1 MYYFPNIVFIFLI
14 DKFQTRITFGSDKSK
29 IYDFLAK
36 KEEGK
41 LRREPIPDDLVVDKS
56 NSEIIHTLVKKT
68 RDVYNGPQYLLDH
81 KDEPGLKLTDDSWI
95 STDGKVTFFTKA
107 LNLFTTIFIYL

>member
-1 MYYFPNIVFIFLI
+1 MYYFPNKFNFLI
-14 DKFQTRITFGSDKSK
+14 HNFQTRITFGSDKSK

-56 NSEIIHTLVKKT
+56 NSEIIHTLVNKT
-68 RDVYNGPQYLLDH
+68 RDVYKGPQYLLDH

-95 STDGKVTFFTKA
+95 STDGKVT
-107 LNLFTTIFIYL
+107 

>member
-1 MYYFPNIVFIFLI
+1 M
-14 DKFQTRITFGSDKSK
+14 
-29 IYDFLAK
+29 AK

-56 NSEIIHTLVKKT
+56 NSEIIHTLVNRT
-68 RDVYNGPQYLLDH
+68 RDVYKGPQYLLDH

-95 STDGKVTFFTKA
+95 STDGKVTSQISLITSDILINLKSFFIQFFTFF
-107 LNLFTTIFIYL
+107 LILR